1 MYFLFNFSSTE
12 DGVWH
17 WWSVCRDL
25 VSVAS
30 WPHAAPREP
39 LGQADGTSCWRVCS
53 SGLTAVVYYSR
64 GSPGIQP
71 MANIKAVPG
80 ILEQQE
86 CGWRSSPMN
95 SASYM
100 GQMPSARCMHAHY
113 QFIQPL
119 NTPCFSSNSLFFF
132 SLKGALSFF
141 FLFWA
146 WISTIQTSAQWQATS
161 PTLEKG
167 PMCLKHLG
175 RSIFLIS
182 SSAVNSADQKVDQR
196 LPGDRHLCLP
206 PAEDRERN

>member
-1 MYFLFNFSSTE
+1 MQWAT
-12 DGVWH
+12 GTG
-17 WWSVCRDL
+17 WWDCLL
-25 VSVAS
+25 V
-30 WPHAAPREP
+30 
-39 LGQADGTSCWRVCS
+39 

-64 GSPGIQP
+64 GSPGIQL

-80 ILEQQE
+80 ILKQQE

-95 SASYM
+95 SVSYM
-100 GQMPSARCMHAHY
+100 GQTPSARCMNAHY
-113 QFIQPL
+113 LFMQSL
-119 NTPCFSSNSLFFF
+119 NTPCFTSDSLFFLAF
-132 SLKGALSFF
+132 KVSWAFF

-146 WISTIQTSAQWQATS
+146 WISTIQTSAQWQAMS

-196 LPGDRHLCLP
+196 LPGDRHLRLP